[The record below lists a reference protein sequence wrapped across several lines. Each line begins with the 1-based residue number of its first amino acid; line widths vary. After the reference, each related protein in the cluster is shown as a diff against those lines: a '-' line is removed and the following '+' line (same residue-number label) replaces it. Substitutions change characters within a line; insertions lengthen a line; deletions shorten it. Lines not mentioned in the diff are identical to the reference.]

1 MLNQT
6 ALFCFW
12 HLPETSPL
20 KLMSETVH
28 GDLAM
33 RIILTCLLVKYYIN
47 RLRNRR
53 HPALEGYI
61 MHCPPPVWHIRATT
75 TSLFDYEDSST
86 PMSPVGLV
94 GRFTVSDNYIINS
107 CYDKNGRKLLFIFF
121 QIFLDYI

>member
-1 MLNQT
+1 MINQT
-6 ALFCFW
+6 AFFCFR
-12 HLPETSPL
+12 HLPAASPL
-20 KLMSETVH
+20 KLMSERVL
-28 GDLAM
+28 GDFAM
-33 RIILTCLLVKYYIN
+33 RIMLTCLLVKYYIN

-61 MHCPPPVWHIRATT
+61 MHYPPPVWHLRTT
-75 TSLFDYEDSST
+75 TTGLSDYENYP